1 VSEHSRLAA
10 LHSYGLLDAVRP
22 VVLDDLTRLASRIFD
37 TPMSTVT
44 LVDQDRQWFA
54 GNTGMD
60 GHETPRNISFCAW
73 MIDNPRPLIV
83 DDARGDARFRNY
95 SNVTGAP
102 YIRFYAGVPLINDA
116 GFVLGSVCVIDREP
130 RTIGD
135 RQIAMPVATM
145 QGYLE
150 MLAEEEQLAPYRRLL
165 DPIRR
170 NGDRLVRMVD
180 HLLAGARPDDTPPP
194 REGLADLGDAVRAA
208 LATTETLAAKH
219 GVSLTLSTEPEQV
232 YVVGESSALRQAV
245 EHLVRNAILFSSDGA
260 TVHVRAIAWRI
271 VTAHGGDLAV
281 TSPGAGHGA
290 RARITLP
297 SASPLLPPTNA
308 SGFASAAVL

>member
-1 VSEHSRLAA
+1 V
-10 LHSYGLLDAVRP
+10 VR
-22 VVLDDLTRLASRIFD
+22 R
-37 TPMSTVT
+37 
-44 LVDQDRQWFA
+44 
-54 GNTGMD
+54 NTGMD
-60 GHETPRNISFCAW
+60 GHETPRSISFCAW
-73 MIDNPRPLIV
+73 MIDHPRPLII
-83 DDARGDARFRNY
+83 DDAREDARVRNY

-102 YIRFYAGVPLINDA
+102 YIRFYAGVPLINDD

-135 RQIAMPVATM
+135 RQIAMLGDLAAQANGHLEAIREQLRLAKLDRELARLSRREQDLIASVSHELRTPVATM

-180 HLLAGARPDDTPPP
+180 HLLAGARPDYTPPP

-297 SASPLLPPTNA
+297 SASPLLPSTNA